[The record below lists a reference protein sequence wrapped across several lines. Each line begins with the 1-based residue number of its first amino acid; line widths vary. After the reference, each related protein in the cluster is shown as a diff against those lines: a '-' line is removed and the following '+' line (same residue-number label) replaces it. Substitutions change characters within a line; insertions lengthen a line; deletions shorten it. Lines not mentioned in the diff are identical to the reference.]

1 MTATKRTLLV
11 VEDDRFYNETYR
23 MHCEE
28 VLKELAHLDGTV
40 KQAFSYAEA
49 KVFVENHPVD
59 FISVDIALSKEE
71 EGKSDRQREEREA
84 GGMTLL
90 RELQRARK
98 QPLAVIVSGET
109 LLSYALDAYRKYGIL
124 AFYQKDRFNIDE
136 YKSAVKA
143 ALWYLD
149 ALDLIE
155 KPEIEAAAASW
166 HKALT
171 AARAAGIKEQQFPE
185 PIEEKIEVRWTHP
198 VTGLPIGRWTEERLR
213 DRVVK
218 QRGWALVRVTV
229 NNFSKFVAT
238 YASQEESILSY
249 LGDLLREAGTRMS
262 DQDYFVGH
270 LGHRAFPAEP
280 SFVIIFGEHGLDH
293 AATAA
298 GWIKSQF
305 ESKDQLFQPALEKKN
320 KPHDPIMS
328 IETVVRYG
336 SDEFFEDL
344 HRLLDA
350 LGSDRATPN
359 APTPGPNH

>member
-49 KVFVENHPVD
+49 KAFIENHLVD

-149 ALDLIE
+149 AHDLIE

-166 HKALT
+166 QKTLT

-185 PIEEKIEVRWTHP
+185 PIEEKIKVRWTHP

-249 LGDLLREAGTRMS
+249 MGDLLREAGTRRS

-280 SFVIIFGEHGLDH
+280 SFVIIFGEHGLDQ

-298 GWIKSQF
+298 DWIKSQF
-305 ESKDQLFQPALEKKN
+305 ETKDQLFQPALEKKS

-328 IETVVRYG
+328 IETRVRYG

-350 LGSDRATPN
+350 LGSDRS
-359 APTPGPNH
+359 AP